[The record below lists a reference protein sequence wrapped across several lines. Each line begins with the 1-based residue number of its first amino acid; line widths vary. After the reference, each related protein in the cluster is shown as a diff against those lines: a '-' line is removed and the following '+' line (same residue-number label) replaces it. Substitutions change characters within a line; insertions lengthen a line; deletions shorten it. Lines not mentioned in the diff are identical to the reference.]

1 MNTSTKIN
9 LSAMMFL
16 EFFIWGAWFVT
27 MGTYLGSM
35 GFTGGQIGNA
45 YITTA
50 IAAIIS
56 PIFVGM
62 IADKFFSAQKLLGV
76 LHLLGAVLMY
86 FVSTIESPGLFFWVL
101 LAYALCY
108 MPTLALA
115 NAIAFNQMSDSE
127 KEFPLIRAIGTCGW
141 IVVGLFLGIT
151 RIEDTNIPMLIAAGA
166 SLLLGLYA
174 FFLPHTPPKGAGK
187 KVTIGDIL
195 GIEALRL
202 MKDGY
207 FTVFVIASLLVA
219 MTTSFYFGFANL
231 YFNESG
237 MEYTAAIMTGGQ
249 FSEAIFIALLAFFF
263 AKMGIKT
270 ILTVGMLAWSVR
282 YFLMAFGGSDTI
294 VMLSMWYIAII
305 IHGLCFGFFFIAGQV
320 YVEKVA
326 PKVIQASAQGFIALV
341 TFGIG
346 HALGARFSGM
356 VVDVYTTGAGEEMT
370 RNWTAIWLVPAVIAL
385 VVGVLFA
392 LFFKVKPTE
401 IPVEAP
407 DEVSEDIPEAAP
419 AEADAETPEEPVA
432 E

>member
-1 MNTSTKIN
+1 
-9 LSAMMFL
+9 MMFL
-16 EFFIWGAWFVT
+16 EFLIWGAWFVT
-27 MGTYLGSM
+27 MGTYLGSL

-62 IADKFFSAQKLLGV
+62 IADKFFPAQRVLGV
-76 LHLLGAVLMY
+76 LHLAGAALMY
-86 FVSTIESPGLFFWVL
+86 WVSTIESPGLFFWAL

-115 NAIAFNQMSDSE
+115 NAIAFNQMTDSE
-127 KEFPLIRAIGTCGW
+127 KEFPVIRAIGTCGW
-141 IVVGLFLGIT
+141 IVVGLFLGFT
-151 RIEDTNIPMLIAAGA
+151 RIEATSYPMLIAAGA

-237 MEYTAAIMTGGQ
+237 MQYTAAIMTGGQ

-282 YFLMAFGGSDTI
+282 YFLMAFGGSDLPG
-294 VMLSMWYIAII
+294 VLLWYLAII

-356 VVDVYTTGAGEEMT
+356 VVDWFTTGAGDEMT
-370 RNWTAIWLVPAVIAL
+370 RNWTAIWLIPAVISL
-385 VVGVLFA
+385 VVGVLFG
-392 LFFKVKPTE
+392 LFFKVKPAE

-407 DEVSEDIPEAAP
+407 AEAA
-419 AEADAETPEEPVA
+419 AE
-432 E
+432 